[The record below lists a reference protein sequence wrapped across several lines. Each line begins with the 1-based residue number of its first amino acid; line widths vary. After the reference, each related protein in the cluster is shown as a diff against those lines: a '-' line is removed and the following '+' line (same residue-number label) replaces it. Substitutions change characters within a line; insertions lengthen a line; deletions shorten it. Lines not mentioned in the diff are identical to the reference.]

1 MAITRRPKSWRVNAA
16 ISSRRWVSMCGCSG
30 ASAARRGV
38 VRGEVGCREGSGDE
52 LADPLAIGP
61 AAGLRAEPAHDLAH
75 VARRGRAGRGDSLV
89 NEGLDLVLGQL
100 LGEVFGQDRDLR
112 LFLGGQILAGA
123 LAKRLDRLTPGLD
136 LPCRSASPDRIAVAT
151 SDWIRSRSDTGMAP
165 RAGVGSI
172 LAESS
177 IVLISDPCEASP
189 PGRPG
194 VACRDAAPTIMAGDR
209 LNRPLFGRSSCAL
222 LPCAFASRSASR
234 SARAGEPRRGCR
246 SAGSSC

>member
-1 MAITRRPKSWRVNAA
+1 MSAPKIAVRPSTRMIVAITRRPKSWRVNAA

-52 LADPLAIGP
+52 LADALAVGP

-136 LPCRSASPDRIAVAT
+136 LPCHD
-151 SDWIRSRSDTGMAP
+151 SR
-165 RAGVGSI
+165 VVV
-172 LAESS
+172 LAER
-177 IVLISDPCEASP
+177 P
-189 PGRPG
+189 P
-194 VACRDAAPTIMAGDR
+194 
-209 LNRPLFGRSSCAL
+209 LAL
-222 LPCAFASRSASR
+222 LEVVG
-234 SARAGEPRRGCR
+234 RALGHPQDIAPQRVTRPHRGR
-246 SAGSSC
+246 NVGLDPITK